1 MNFSTRVLMGL
12 TTLLVLAA
20 STVMCAVGEAA
31 DWNAITLTWTAP
43 GDDGSTGLASQY
55 DIRYSVSSIS
65 GTDTTT
71 WWSQATQCTG
81 EPTPHT
87 AGTTETF
94 MITGLQASKTYYLM
108 VKTADEV
115 PNWSGFS
122 NVAVRATTA
131 APDTIA
137 PAAVRNLARL
147 EQNFGRYEDFLLV
160 LADACASVAPETQG
174 RVSLAQEETEVL
186 SGWPILLEEPARDY
200 KTFGGV
206 V

>member
-20 STVMCAVGEAA
+20 STVLCAVSEAA

-55 DIRYSVSSIS
+55 DIRYSTSAIS

-81 EPTPHT
+81 EPTPLT
-87 AGTTETF
+87 AGTTQSF
-94 MITGLQASKTYYLM
+94 AITGLQASKTYYLM
-108 VKTADEV
+108 LKTADET

-147 EQNFGRYEDFLLV
+147 GQNFYQNGDFSLV

-186 SGWPILLEEPARDY
+186 SGWPILLEEPARSY
-200 KTFGGV
+200 ETFGGV